1 MGIQGDY
8 AKYAGGNSVSIPAN
22 VLAQMLQNLAP
33 QKNQAKDFA
42 PGSPLL
48 PYEGVVPVGGPR
60 VWAFAPGININAN
73 DRTLGMPD
81 VPSFAQLRSFAQ
93 LYSGITLCER
103 VILDM
108 IPRLEP
114 KVIVRKDAAE
124 AGANEKQY
132 QSQIKQWMQFVEMPD
147 PLQRMDIHTWL
158 RMAWTETTQIDALS
172 LYKQKDRAGRLMG
185 LNIIDGT
192 TVKPLMNERGMIPQ
206 PPYPAYQQYPYGVPG
221 DQYTTDQVLYYRES
235 PRSFTP
241 YGFSRVERIILE
253 VNQALRKK
261 NKDLARYTEGNVP
274 SGIMEVPDSSN
285 WTPDQIDA
293 YEQAW
298 NSLLAGNQQQQV
310 RIRFTQPGMKYT
322 RIDDVELNTP
332 FDEFLL
338 NVAAACYGLSMGDL
352 AFTASIHKSAD
363 EGQQNMM
370 FRRTLYPM
378 VSVYAKLFTLLL
390 RESTGCDVLE
400 VCFTGYEEAEDLV
413 AQSTAYGSFVQNG
426 ILSPAAAA
434 RLMSFPEIP
443 ETGPLLVT
451 KGGIVPLASFEV
463 GSESRKAQDAA
474 QLAGLQLAAS
484 GGPQQQD
491 EDDGEDN
498 QEDKNA
504 KSTPPAIKKATSQP
518 GQTDDEKDQDGSED
532 EAVSRA
538 VREIIARV
546 EQAFTAMRKEEQ
558 RNEPSTPEKPQES
571 QCSHSASQT
580 GPSQVWHVDTG
591 EATSSDPGALSEH
604 QSRAIS
610 ADYRRWR
617 EIALKDSEEG
627 EDDAEDTQSQSK
639 KDTAQPNAKTS
650 PSTGEGKKTHQSQT
664 EKKPGQTSSESGGA
678 KERASGISLA
688 TRDDFRRWR
697 DIALKDI
704 KSGKLIR
711 SFASDAIDAREHA
724 QITEAL
730 ARCTNADEVRAVFKD
745 AQEREAHFFA
755 VPQVGQSSGEHQTKS
770 SLIWRNALPIDSKR
784 S

>member
-1 MGIQGDY
+1 MSKRRNRHKPIERTAYAYRPTPTPTMGIQGDY
-8 AKYAGGNSVSIPAN
+8 AKYAGGNSVTIPAN

-48 PYEGVVPVGGPR
+48 PYQGVVPVGGPR

-124 AGANEKQY
+124 AGASEKQY
-132 QSQIKQWMQFVEMPD
+132 QPEIKQWMQFVEMPD
-147 PLQRMDIHTWL
+147 PIQRMDIHTWL

-172 LYKQKDRAGRLMG
+172 LYKQKDRAGRLLG

-192 TVKPLMNERGMIPQ
+192 TIKPLMNERGMIPQ

-370 FRRTLYPM
+370 FRRTLYPL

-400 VCFTGYEEAEDLV
+400 VGFTGFDEAEDLV
-413 AQSTAYGSFVQNG
+413 AQSTAYGGFVQNG

-434 RLMSFPEIP
+434 RLMNFPEIP

-474 QLAGLQLAAS
+474 QLAGLQLAIQNP
-484 GGPQQQD
+484 GGQQEPGQD
-491 EDDGEDN
+491 DEGEDDETEKTTQGKSEK
-498 QEDKNA
+498 KN
-504 KSTPPAIKKATSQP
+504 SSGN
-518 GQTDDEKDQDGSED
+518 GQTGNSDNSGSTGKTEEKSSL
-532 EAVSRA
+532 SR
-538 VREIIARV
+538 
-546 EQAFTAMRKEEQ
+546 
-558 RNEPSTPEKPQES
+558 N
-571 QCSHSASQT
+571 
-580 GPSQVWHVDTG
+580 
-591 EATSSDPGALSEH
+591 
-604 QSRAIS
+604 IS
-610 ADYRRWR
+610 ATHNRSDDISILQRADFKRWR
-617 EIALKDSEEG
+617 EIALKDIK
-627 EDDAEDTQSQSK
+627 A
-639 KDTAQPNAKTS
+639 
-650 PSTGEGKKTHQSQT
+650 GK
-664 EKKPGQTSSESGGA
+664 PV
-678 KERASGISLA
+678 
-688 TRDDFRRWR
+688 RD
-697 DIALKDI
+697 
-704 KSGKLIR
+704 
-711 SFASDAIDAREHA
+711 FASDVIPPLERN
-724 QITEAL
+724 QIAL
-730 ARCTNADEVRAVFKD
+730 ALACCNTSDDVRAVFKK
-745 AQEREAHFFA
+745 AQERDASFFA
-755 VPQVGQSSGEHQTKS
+755 VPQVGQNTDHQTKS
-770 SLIWRNALPIDSKR
+770 NLLWRSALPIGSR
-784 S
+784 HS

>member
-22 VLAQMLQNLAP
+22 VLATMLQNLAP

-114 KVIVRKDAAE
+114 KVSIRQDAVD
-124 AGANEKQY
+124 AGANAKQY

-192 TVKPLMNERGMIPQ
+192 TIKPLMNERGMIPQ

-241 YGFSRVERIILE
+241 YGFSRIERIILE

-261 NKDLARYTEGNVP
+261 RKDLARYTEGNLP

-310 RIRFTQPGMKYT
+310 RIRFTQPGMKFT

-370 FRRTLYPM
+370 FRRTLYPL

-400 VCFTGYEEAEDLV
+400 VGFTGFDEAEDLV

-434 RLMSFPEIP
+434 RLMNFPEIP

-463 GSESRKAQDAA
+463 GSETRKAQDAA
-474 QLAGLQLAAS
+474 QMAGLRLAAS
-484 GGPQQQD
+484 GGPQQQQQQESGQD
-491 EDDGEDN
+491 ED
-498 QEDKNA
+498 
-504 KSTPPAIKKATSQP
+504 T
-518 GQTDDEKDQDGSED
+518 
-532 EAVSRA
+532 
-538 VREIIARV
+538 
-546 EQAFTAMRKEEQ
+546 
-558 RNEPSTPEKPQES
+558 
-571 QCSHSASQT
+571 
-580 GPSQVWHVDTG
+580 
-591 EATSSDPGALSEH
+591 
-604 QSRAIS
+604 
-610 ADYRRWR
+610 
-617 EIALKDSEEG
+617 EEG
-627 EDDAEDTQSQSK
+627 EEDDAEDTQSQSK
-639 KDTAQPNAKTS
+639 KDTALPNAKTS
-650 PSTGEGKKTHQSQT
+650 PSTGEGKKTPQSQT
-664 EKKPGQTSSESGGA
+664 EKKPGQATSESGGA
-678 KERASGISLA
+678 KERASGISMA

-697 DIALKDI
+697 DVALRDI
-704 KSGKLIR
+704 KSGKPIR

-730 ARCTNADEVRAVFKD
+730 ARCTTADEVRAVFKD
-745 AQEREAHFFA
+745 AQERDVSFLALA
-755 VPQVGQSSGEHQTKS
+755 SQSRGENSTHSGGNQTKN
-770 SLIWRNALPIDSKR
+770 SLIWRNVSTTALKR

>member
-1 MGIQGDY
+1 MSKRRNRRNVERAAYSYRPSPTPTMGIQGDY

-192 TVKPLMNERGMIPQ
+192 TIKPLMNERGMIPQ

-484 GGPQQQD
+484 GGPQQQN

-504 KSTPPAIKKATSQP
+504 KSTPPATKKATSQP
-518 GQTDDEKDQDGSED
+518 GSGQTDDEKDQDGSED
-532 EAVSRA
+532 EDDEQVSRA
-538 VREIIARV
+538 VKEIIARV
-546 EQAFTAMRKEEQ
+546 EQALFERRKEEQ
-558 RNEPSTPEKPQES
+558 RNEPSTSEKPQES

-580 GPSQVWHVDTG
+580 GPSQVWRVDTG

-617 EIALKDSEEG
+617 EIALKDVK
-627 EDDAEDTQSQSK
+627 Q
-639 KDTAQPNAKTS
+639 
-650 PSTGEGKKTHQSQT
+650 GK
-664 EKKPGQTSSESGGA
+664 PI
-678 KERASGISLA
+678 RA
-688 TRDDFRRWR
+688 
-697 DIALKDI
+697 
-704 KSGKLIR
+704 
-711 SFASDAIDAREHA
+711 FASDVIPADEH
-724 QITEAL
+724 QRITQSLEHCA
-730 ARCTNADEVRAVFKD
+730 TSDEVRAVFKD
-745 AQEREAHFFA
+745 AQERDVSFLALA
-755 VPQVGQSSGEHQTKS
+755 SQSRGDNKNQSGDLPIKN
-770 SLIWRNALPIDSKR
+770 SLIWRSASPIDSR
-784 S
+784 HS